1 MFRLVDPYVS
11 PILYIRQPGE
21 DAETRVPFPD
31 DDPFFSEISH
41 FIDAIE
47 NPEADPTILSSY
59 DGESHTSIPSR
70 RPSLTGWRHR
80 CRTHLRTHLGHSSI
94 FRAISGSAP
103 LSQEVIAIDET
114 MNIGKGIS

>member
-1 MFRLVDPYVS
+1 MPRLVDPYVS

-47 NPEADPTILSSY
+47 NPEADPKILSSY
-59 DGESHTSIPSR
+59 DGETRLSVLSWWL
-70 RPSLTGWRHR
+70 SLTGPIFTDAA
-80 CRTHLRTHLGHSSI
+80 RTYELTWAIRQSSEQSRDLLRS
-94 FRAISGSAP
+94 R
-103 LSQEVIAIDET
+103 
-114 MNIGKGIS
+114 KK